1 MPIDESL
8 IEIRSYTAEG
18 YRPLVDYGAWRV
30 AVLNYIDELLPQ
42 NIHAMQQHAET
53 DEVFVL
59 LQGRCILFLGEG
71 KESVERIHA
80 VDMQPLKTYNIKRG
94 CWHTH
99 TLNPDSSVLIV
110 ENRDTSDANS
120 PHAPLSPSQ
129 TDELVSFTTDLWPL

>member
-1 MPIDESL
+1 MPIAESL

-71 KESVERIHA
+71 IEHVERIHA

-99 TLNPDSSVLIV
+99 TLSPGASVLIV
-110 ENRDTSDANS
+110 ENRDTADANS
-120 PHAPLSPSQ
+120 PHAPLTPAQ
-129 TDELVSFTTDLWPL
+129 TEELARLTNDLWHL